1 MKTLRSYLADF
12 VSLLFPDLCRACGT
26 SLVTGEHLIC
36 TDCRYHLP
44 YTNFHLQADNL
55 VAKQFWGKLPVEAA
69 YSMLY
74 FTKGGK
80 VQQLMHQLKYKNQ
93 PQVGNLLGSLASIQL
108 QASATFGQIDLIIPV
123 PLHKS
128 RLRKRGYNQSTHFA
142 EGLTEKLLAR
152 VVTDNLIRVKATKT
166 QTKKSRA
173 ERAENMQSVF
183 TIKNPD
189 QLIDKNIL
197 LVDDIMTTGATLEAC
212 GAVLLQVPGVKLF
225 IATIAYTE

>member
-1 MKTLRSYLADF
+1 MKTLRRYLADF
-12 VSLLFPDLCRACGT
+12 IALLFPDLCRACGT
-26 SLVTGEHLIC
+26 ALVTGEHLIC
-36 TDCRYHLP
+36 TDCQYHLP
-44 YTNFHLQADNL
+44 YTNFHLQADNI
-55 VAKQFWGKLPVEAA
+55 VAKQFWGKLPIAAA

-93 PQVGNLLGSLASIQL
+93 PQVGNLLGSLASGQL
-108 QASATFGQIDLIIPV
+108 QSSTIFAQVDFIIPV

-128 RLRKRGYNQSTHFA
+128 RLRKRGYNQSSHFA
-142 EGLTEKLLAR
+142 EGLAERLSAKLI
-152 VVTDNLIRVKATKT
+152 TDNLIRVKATKT
-166 QTKKSRA
+166 QTKKSRT

-183 TIKNPD
+183 GLKNPD
-189 QLIDKNIL
+189 QLTGKNIL

-212 GAVLLQVPGVKLF
+212 GAVLLQVPDVKLF

>member
-36 TDCRYHLP
+36 TDCKYNLP
-44 YTNFHLQADNL
+44 YTHFHLLPDNM
-55 VAKQFWGKLPVEAA
+55 VAKQFWGRLPVEATYA
-69 YSMLY
+69 MLY

-80 VQQLMHQLKYKNQ
+80 VQRLMHQLKYQNQ
-93 PQVGNLLGSLASIQL
+93 PQVGNLLGDLAATQLSSAEAFQSI
-108 QASATFGQIDLIIPV
+108 DYVIPV

-128 RLRKRGYNQSTHFA
+128 RLRKRGYNQSARFA
-142 EGLTEKLLAR
+142 EGLAEKLSAQVL
-152 VVTDNLIRVKATKT
+152 TDNLIRVKATKT
-166 QTKKSRA
+166 QTKKSRS
-173 ERAENMQSVF
+173 ERADNMRAVF
-183 TIKNPD
+183 GIKNPD
-189 QLIDKNIL
+189 QLVGKNIL

-212 GAVLLQVPGVKLF
+212 GAVLLEVPGLKLF